1 MPSKRPRRTK
11 APHLRKGTA
20 NVQITHAEFV
30 RRFRERFVDPTF
42 AAVDARIAEV
52 AEVAWRNYDEYHKSP
67 TTRRAGRGFAEPEF
81 ELPTDWLDARAA
93 VRRAAVTQR
102 KRRSPTRILVVNG
115 SARSDQS
122 CPGEMSKSH
131 RLAEMAMATLR
142 RAKGTE
148 VDYLDLSLL
157 TSQYGRTIF
166 PCKACVSTAMPL
178 CHWPCSCYPN
188 HAMGQVQDW
197 MNEIYPRWVAAHGVF
212 LVTPVHW
219 YQAPSVLKLMIDRL
233 VCADGGNADPTTTHG
248 KDPLAAKKLE
258 LAGWPYPKH
267 LAGRAFAVVVHG
279 DAAGVENLRRML
291 CDWLTDLDLV
301 QAGPTAA
308 IDRYLG
314 YYQPY
319 ANSHDDLDR
328 DTALQAE
335 VKVAAKSLLRTVR
348 LIRAGKFQRPDHG
361 IEPPREK

>member
-1 MPSKRPRRTK
+1 
-11 APHLRKGTA
+11 
-20 NVQITHAEFV
+20 
-30 RRFRERFVDPTF
+30 
-42 AAVDARIAEV
+42 
-52 AEVAWRNYDEYHKSP
+52 
-67 TTRRAGRGFAEPEF
+67 
-81 ELPTDWLDARAA
+81 
-93 VRRAAVTQR
+93 
-102 KRRSPTRILVVNG
+102 
-115 SARSDQS
+115 
-122 CPGEMSKSH
+122 
-131 RLAEMAMATLR
+131 
-142 RAKGTE
+142 
-148 VDYLDLSLL
+148 
-157 TSQYGRTIF
+157 
-166 PCKACVSTAMPL
+166 
-178 CHWPCSCYPN
+178 
-188 HAMGQVQDW
+188 MGQVQDW